1 MAMEWFNVI
10 ATFALGLIG
19 ALGGGSIIYWKAS
32 RKSAEADAQKNT
44 TEARSAEVDLTE
56 KIMEKFQRIVLDR
69 MDLGDAVRQQEFK
82 ALAQKIDK
90 RFDVI
95 EEADRKQTETLQDV
109 VEYLNG
115 GFQQFEEQKHKMSN
129 KKKRDINPVER

>member
-1 MAMEWFNVI
+1 MDWFNVI

-19 ALGGGSIIYWKAS
+19 ALGGGSIMYWKAS
-32 RKSAEADAQKNT
+32 RKSAEAEAQKNT

-82 ALAQKIDK
+82 DLTQKIDK

-115 GFQQFEEQKHKMSN
+115 GFQQFEEQKHKMS

>member
-1 MAMEWFNVI
+1 MEWFNMEWFNVLS
-10 ATFALGLIG
+10 TFALGLIG

-69 MDLGDAVRQQEFK
+69 MDSGDAVRQQEFK
-82 ALAQKIDK
+82 ELTRKIDK

-95 EEADRKQTETLQDV
+95 EEADKRQTETLQDV

-115 GFQQFEEQKHKMSN
+115 GFQKFEEEKKAQSKRIQ
-129 KKKRDINPVER
+129 KKR

>member
-1 MAMEWFNVI
+1 MEWFNVI

-115 GFQQFEEQKHKMSN
+115 GFQQFEEQKHKISN

>member
-1 MAMEWFNVI
+1 MEWEWLNI
-10 ATFALGLIG
+10 LLTFVLGLIG
-19 ALGGGSIIYWKAS
+19 ALGGGSIIYWKAT

-44 TEARSAEVDLTE
+44 VEARSAEVDLTE

-69 MDLGDAVRQQEFK
+69 MDSGDAVRQQEFK
-82 ALAQKIDK
+82 ELTQKIDK

-115 GFQQFEEQKHKMSN
+115 GFQLFEQQKHKTYKATS
-129 KKKRDINPVER
+129 

>member
-1 MAMEWFNVI
+1 MDWFSVI
-10 ATFALGLIG
+10 FNFALGLIG
-19 ALGGGSIIYWKAS
+19 ALGGGSLIYWKATKKIKDAEAS
-32 RKSAEADAQKNT
+32 KSKTDARLAEADFA
-44 TEARSAEVDLTE
+44 E
-56 KIMEKFQRIVLDR
+56 KILEKYEKGILAR
-69 MDLGDAVRQQEFK
+69 MDSGDAVRQQEFK
-82 ALAQKIDK
+82 DLTQKIDK

>member
-1 MAMEWFNVI
+1 MEWFNVI

-115 GFQQFEEQKHKMSN
+115 GFQQFEEQKHKHKMSN

>member
-1 MAMEWFNVI
+1 MEWFNVI